1 MSSKE
6 TFTQISPS
14 EFFYRNRDLAGFSNP
29 TRSLYTAVREFVENS
44 LDACDQKGILAD
56 VHMSIKAVDAE
67 KPDPKQYI
75 LTVRD
80 NGPGIESNHVPL
92 AFGTVLYGSKFGLK
106 QARGMFG
113 LGATMAILYG
123 QITTNKPVVVK
134 SSTDGKIQDEYEM
147 LLDIQKNKPVILK
160 HETKEVSKSGL
171 SVSICLEGDY
181 AKAGTKIRD
190 YVYQTSL
197 ITPYA
202 TITFDDPKGE
212 KYRYTKVIRTMP
224 PSPTI
229 IRPHPHGI
237 DVETI
242 RRMLLDTNYQIPAVD
257 NNMILKVRKE
267 LGLANKNLSHSEI
280 MDKTQKKWKTLTR
293 PVRIIMALM
302 SFLKMDFEKLS
313 KTTIEEIEAGMVE
326 ACRDTGVSLVGGE
339 TADMPDTYLPGEHD
353 LVGVITGVAEKDKI
367 ITGETIQ
374 PGDVVLGLP
383 ASGLHTNG
391 YSLARKLF
399 FEIGGYDVNDTIPEL
414 EKSVGLTLLEPHINY
429 TNHVFGVLDKEIG
442 VKGIAHI
449 TGGGLVENIP
459 RILPDG
465 CCVEIHRGSWPGVP
479 IFNVMQ
485 SIGNVD
491 ENEMYRTFNMGIG
504 MIIIAAPDQVNSIK
518 KIIDVHEV
526 GFVVAGGNQVNI
538 I

>member
-1 MSSKE
+1 MSQNKMDYKSAGVDIDAGNESVERIKKGVQS
-6 TFTQISPS
+6 TFTTNVLTGLGS
-14 EFFYRNRDLAGFSNP
+14 FG
-29 TRSLYTAVREFVENS
+29 SLYDLKSILDDYENPV
-44 LDACDQKGILAD
+44 LVQ
-56 VHMSIKAVDAE
+56 SI
-67 KPDPKQYI
+67 
-75 LTVRD
+75 
-80 NGPGIESNHVPL
+80 
-92 AFGTVLYGSKFGLK
+92 
-106 QARGMFG
+106 
-113 LGATMAILYG
+113 
-123 QITTNKPVVVK
+123 
-134 SSTDGKIQDEYEM
+134 DG
-147 LLDIQKNKPVILK
+147 V
-160 HETKEVSKSGL
+160 
-171 SVSICLEGDY
+171 
-181 AKAGTKIRD
+181 GTKAIIARKLGKFNTIGVDLLSACANDILVMGARPLTFLD
-190 YVYQTSL
+190 YIANDKL
-197 ITPYA
+197 
-202 TITFDDPKGE
+202 
-212 KYRYTKVIRTMP
+212 
-224 PSPTI
+224 
-229 IRPHPHGI
+229 RP
-237 DVETI
+237 D
-242 RRMLLDTNYQIPAVD
+242 
-257 NNMILKVRKE
+257 
-267 LGLANKNLSHSEI
+267 
-280 MDKTQKKWKTLTR
+280 
-293 PVRIIMALM
+293 
-302 SFLKMDFEKLS
+302 
-313 KTTIEEIEAGMVE
+313 TIEEIVAGMVQ

-339 TADMPDTYLPGEHD
+339 TAEMPDTYLPGEHD
-353 LVGVITGVAEKDKI
+353 LVGVITGVVEKDKI

-383 ASGLHTNG
+383 SSGLHTNG

-491 ENEMYRTFNMGIG
+491 ENEMYRAFNMGIG